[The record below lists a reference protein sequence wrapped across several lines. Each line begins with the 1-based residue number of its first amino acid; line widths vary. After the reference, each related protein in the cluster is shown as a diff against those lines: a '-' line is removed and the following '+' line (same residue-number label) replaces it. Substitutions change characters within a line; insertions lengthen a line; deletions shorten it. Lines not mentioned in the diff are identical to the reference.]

1 MVMKL
6 HIFTIKKFQVDSH
19 RTYLAGISL
28 DSAFNKAGKRYPQIF
43 LEESKYI
50 EKKVIRRI
58 NDNLSNF
65 FLF

>member
-1 MVMKL
+1 MKL
-6 HIFTIKKFQVDSH
+6 HIFTIKKFQIDSNH
-19 RTYLAGISL
+19 TCLAGISL
-28 DSAFNKAGKRYPQIF
+28 DSAFNKAGNRYPQIF

-58 NDNLSNF
+58 IDNLSNF

>member
-1 MVMKL
+1 MKL

-19 RTYLAGISL
+19 RTCLAGISL

-50 EKKVIRRI
+50 EKK
-58 NDNLSNF
+58 SN
-65 FLF
+65 